1 MVGISEYS
9 KLGVVIGQR
18 RGDVAG
24 DEEIVVFLRKVSF
37 GDGAALALVLAVD
50 SFLEP
55 VGDESA

>member
-9 KLGVVIGQR
+9 KLGVVVGQG
-18 RGDVAG
+18 RGDVAS
-24 DEEIVVFLRKVSF
+24 DEEIVMFLRKVSF

-55 VGDESA
+55 VGDEGA

>member
-9 KLGVVIGQR
+9 KLGVIIGQW
-18 RGDVAG
+18 RGDVAS
-24 DEEIVVFLRKVSF
+24 DEEIVMFLRKVNF

-55 VGDESA
+55 VGDEGA

>member
-9 KLGVVIGQR
+9 KLGVVIRQG
-18 RGDVAG
+18 RGDVAS
-24 DEEIVVFLRKVSF
+24 DEEIFMFLRKVSF

-55 VGDESA
+55 VGDEGA

>member
-1 MVGISEYS
+1 MVGISEDS